1 MKQADFDEKLIE
13 RIAAG
18 DGSAF
23 REVYEVTSG
32 AVYGYALSILKDP
45 HRAEDVMHD
54 AYLKLYANAGNY
66 RPMGKPLA
74 WVLVIVRNLCLS
86 ELRKEQ
92 PAEYS
97 EAVAEPR
104 PGRREDEQT
113 EARVL
118 IETALAHLSDEEAQ
132 IVTLH
137 ALTGWKM
144 REIACLTGLPTS
156 TVLSK
161 YNRALKKMK
170 QILS

>member
-1 MKQADFDEKLIE
+1 MKQAEFDEKLIK

-23 REVYEVTSG
+23 REVYEATSG

-45 HRAEDVMHD
+45 RCAEDVMHD
-54 AYLKLYANAGNY
+54 AYLKLYENAGRY

-74 WVLVIVRNLCLS
+74 WLLVIVRNLCLS
-86 ELRKEQ
+86 QLRKEQ
-92 PAEYS
+92 AVEYS
-97 EAVAEPR
+97 DTVAKPR
-104 PGRREDEQT
+104 PDRCEYEQT
-113 EARVL
+113 ETRIL
-118 IETALAHLSDEEAQ
+118 IETALAQLSSEEAQ

-144 REIACLTGLPTS
+144 REIADLTGLPLP

-170 QILS
+170 QVLS